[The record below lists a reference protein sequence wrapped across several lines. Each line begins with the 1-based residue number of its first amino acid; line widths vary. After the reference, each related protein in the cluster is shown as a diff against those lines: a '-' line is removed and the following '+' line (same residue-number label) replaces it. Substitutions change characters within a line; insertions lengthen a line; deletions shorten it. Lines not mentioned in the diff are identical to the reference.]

1 MWDILS
7 TPLFVVINLFIL
19 YYILKKLLYK
29 PLMNFME
36 NRSKNIQSQLEQ
48 AKTRQQQ
55 AEELYEQYVQQLND
69 IKQRSDQLLKETRD
83 KAEQQMDAILNDA
96 KARAETILT
105 KAQIEAQR
113 QKELTIEQAKD
124 QIAALALA
132 AVSEILQRELDDE
145 TDEQL
150 VKSIIEQGIR
160 G

>member
-1 MWDILS
+1 MWQILS

-36 NRSKNIQSQLEQ
+36 NRSKSIQSQLDEAKKREQQ
-48 AKTRQQQ
+48 AK
-55 AEELYEQYVQQLND
+55 ELHEQYMQQLND

-83 KAEQQMDAILNDA
+83 KAKQQMDAILNDA
-96 KARAETILT
+96 KAQAESILT
-105 KAQIEAQR
+105 KAQIEAQK
-113 QKELTIEQAKD
+113 QKELTIEQAKE
-124 QIAALALA
+124 QIAALALT
-132 AVSEILQRELDDE
+132 AVSEILQRELDAE

-150 VKSIIEQGIR
+150 VKSIIQQGIR